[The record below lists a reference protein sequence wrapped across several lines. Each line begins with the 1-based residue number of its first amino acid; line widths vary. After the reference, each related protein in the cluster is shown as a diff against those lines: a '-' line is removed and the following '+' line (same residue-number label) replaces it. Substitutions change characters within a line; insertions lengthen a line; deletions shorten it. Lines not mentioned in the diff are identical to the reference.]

1 MIDVFRTA
9 RGRWRSLCPYFLI
22 RCILILFSSY
32 DRELCILVFRTKSL
46 RFYGFHILF
55 SSSSYVFFLYTS

>member
-1 MIDVFRTA
+1 MMDVFRTV

-32 DRELCILVFRTKSL
+32 DRELCILVFRTA
-46 RFYGFHILF
+46 
-55 SSSSYVFFLYTS
+55 